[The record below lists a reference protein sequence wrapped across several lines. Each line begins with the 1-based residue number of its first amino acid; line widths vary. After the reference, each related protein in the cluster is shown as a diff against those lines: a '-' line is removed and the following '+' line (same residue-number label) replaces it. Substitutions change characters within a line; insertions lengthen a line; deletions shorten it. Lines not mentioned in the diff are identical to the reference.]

1 MANFNKV
8 ILMGRLTRDPE
19 LRYSPSGT
27 AVAKFGLA
35 VNNRVKQGDDWKE
48 EPCFVDIVVFG
59 RQAETCS
66 EYLNKGRLI
75 LIDGRLNY
83 SKWETEDGKTRSK
96 LEVVGN
102 NIQFLPVGS
111 DAGKPPAETGPPQ
124 KDSAESSGDVPF

>member
-19 LRYSPSGT
+19 LRYAPSGT
-27 AVAKFGLA
+27 AIGKFGLA

-66 EYLNKGRLI
+66 EYLSKGRLV

-83 SKWETEDGKTRSK
+83 SKWETEDGQTKSK

-102 NIQFLPVGS
+102 NIQFMPTGS
-111 DAGKPPAETGPPQ
+111 DAGKPRVEGGAPQ
-124 KDSAESSGDVPF
+124 KEPAGSGDVPF